1 MLFLGLKKVTQASD
15 ISPEIFEQNADIFVD
30 YIYMFFNSFMI
41 EVSITR
47 KPFHSFV
54 TQINRLVSI

>member
-15 ISPEIFEQNADIFVD
+15 ISPKIFEQNADIFVD

-41 EVSITR
+41 EVFYQTETVPYICYAN
-47 KPFHSFV
+47 
-54 TQINRLVSI
+54 Q